1 MTFQFFLTNCLDII
15 GPGRK
20 TCIELWCANL
30 VFAFWS
36 LSSTFSHC
44 MQYNLSSQSICH
56 LYRAQHLQMMASLF
70 LFDLESDMLRF
81 LDVHAGNSSG
91 GCP

>member
-1 MTFQFFLTNCLDII
+1 MTFKFFLTNCPEII
-15 GPGRK
+15 GPGRE

-36 LSSTFSHC
+36 LSSTLSHW
-44 MQYNLSSQSICH
+44 MRYKPSQSICH
-56 LYRAQHLQMMASLF
+56 LYRAQHLQMMASLC
-70 LFDLESDMLRF
+70 LFDLESDTLRF
-81 LDVHAGNSSG
+81 LDVHAGNASD